1 MEQFKQRY
9 SFSVMNYI
17 TASLA
22 SIIAVGLITI
32 FISFWVTE
40 LADKDAQAINLSG
53 SMRMQ
58 TYHVALALKQG
69 NTEEAQTQILALD
82 DTWNHSLFSQQRK
95 ENTSKILNQHFDQAA
110 NHWAHTLKP
119 LLLAQIERVELLEVS
134 GESQKLPIAAIEEQV
149 ALTDQLVNQFQKDAE
164 EKIRNLRAFQL
175 FSLFITIGVGSVIFY
190 LIKNRVEK
198 PLSQLTDAADRIG
211 KGEYGHQVEV
221 EGRDEFALLSAVI
234 NQMSQS
240 IGVMYDEMDDRVKQR
255 TLELHQNNIT
265 LEFLFNTARKILDNN
280 HQALDYQSM
289 LDELSQSISGDLTLE
304 LCLFTPDGDRPY
316 LHLSPTDSAITDCS
330 TRSCDNCK
338 GSAAFSSIS
347 RISLNEKFPI
357 VRNDTNYGVIT
368 VRSQSLEPLES
379 WQEQLLRSVADQF
392 ALALSLTVQKE
403 QEHRLAMLS
412 ERTVIARELHD
423 SLAQALSYLKIQ
435 VTRLQKSKDKE
446 RYDLQQPI
454 IDELREGLSSAY
466 RQLRELLTTF
476 RLKMDTGGLKTALDN
491 TVQQLQ
497 ERTGMNISLHY
508 QVTDLPL
515 SPTEEIHLLQIVR
528 EATQNSINHSC
539 GKSVDVRL
547 TMLDDKSIEL
557 TVDDDGIGI
566 PDSPEKLNH
575 YGLAIMN
582 ERSRQLGGDVRILAR
597 EDGGTRVRFDF
608 KPVYLT
614 QEIPA

>member
-58 TYHVALALKQG
+58 TYHIGLALKQG
-69 NTEEAQTQILALD
+69 SSVQAESYIKELD
-82 DTWNHSLFSQQRK
+82 DTWNHSLFAQQRK
-95 ENTSKILNQHFDQAA
+95 DNTSKLLNQHFDQASE
-110 NHWAHTLKP
+110 HWTITLRP
-119 LLLAQIERVELLEVS
+119 LLLAQIEQITQANEFDTALKFPVE
-134 GESQKLPIAAIEEQV
+134 AIETQV

-164 EKIRNLRAFQL
+164 NKIKNLRAFQL
-175 FSLFITIGVGSVIFY
+175 FSLFITIGVGSIIFY

-198 PLSQLTDAADRIG
+198 PLSQLTEAADRIG
-211 KGEYGHQVEV
+211 KGEFGHQVEV

-240 IGVMYDEMDDRVKQR
+240 ISVMYDEMDERVKQR
-255 TLELHQNNIT
+255 TLELHRNNIT
-265 LEFLFNTARKILDNN
+265 LEFLFNTARKILDSN

-289 LDELSQSISGDLTLE
+289 LNELSVSIAGDLKLE
-304 LCLFTPDGDRPY
+304 LCLFTAEGDRPY
-316 LHLSPTDSAITDCS
+316 LHISPSDSATTDCS
-330 TRSCDNCK
+330 NRSCDNCK
-338 GSAAFSSIS
+338 GAAAFSSLS

-357 VRNDTNYGVIT
+357 VRDDTHYGVIN
-368 VRSQSLEPLES
+368 VRSHSLEPLEL

-392 ALALSLTVQKE
+392 ALALSLSVQKD

-476 RLKMDTGGLKTALDN
+476 RLKMDTGGLKKALED
-491 TVQQLQ
+491 TVEKLQ
-497 ERTGMNISLHY
+497 ERTDMQVSLHY
-508 QVTDLPL
+508 QVNDLPL

-528 EATQNSINHSC
+528 EASQNAINHSC
-539 GKSVDVRL
+539 GKNVDISL
-547 TMLDDKSIEL
+547 TMLDNQSIEL
-557 TVDDDGIGI
+557 TIDDDGIGI
-566 PDSPEKLNH
+566 ADSPEKLNH

-582 ERSRQLGGDVRILAR
+582 ERSRQLGGEVKILAR
-597 EDGGTRVRFDF
+597 EQGGTRVRFDF
-608 KPVYLT
+608 QPMFLN
-614 QEIPA
+614 QDIPA